1 MQEGT
6 TSTKH
11 RECVSNT
18 TAHNPTLLNTHAHIQ
33 QEMKKR
39 TRCGKL
45 CVQNQLRVERDRGN
59 THSYPSDNLCVCKY
73 VVIVSEM
80 VRKKCKCN
88 IKG

>member
-33 QEMKKR
+33 QEMKK
-39 TRCGKL
+39 
-45 CVQNQLRVERDRGN
+45 ERDVEN
-59 THSYPSDNLCVCKY
+59 FVFKIS
-73 VVIVSEM
+73 
-80 VRKKCKCN
+80 
-88 IKG
+88 